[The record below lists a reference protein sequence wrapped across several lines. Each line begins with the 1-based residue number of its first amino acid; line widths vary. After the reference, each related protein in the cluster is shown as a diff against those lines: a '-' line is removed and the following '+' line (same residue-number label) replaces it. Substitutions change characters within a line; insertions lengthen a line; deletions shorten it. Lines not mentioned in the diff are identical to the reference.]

1 MVSAFFRAFKKEG
14 KEKEALWSQSKED
27 MDGPQVTSQ
36 CQDKDETKSLG
47 KRLEKQI
54 QYASTF
60 GGAVFVH
67 T

>member
-1 MVSAFFRAFKKEG
+1 
-14 KEKEALWSQSKED
+14 

-36 CQDKDETKSLG
+36 CQDRDETKSLG